1 MKKIFLSF
9 FIITSMVFSTEDEV
23 EKKALGLHFGS
34 VNTKFISKQFQ
45 GLTNNSLILNPI
57 VIFTKKDLLYEF
69 DIFFYR
75 KRFLR

>member
-1 MKKIFLSF
+1 
-9 FIITSMVFSTEDEV
+9 MVFSTEDEV

-57 VIFTKKDLLYEF
+57 VIFTKKDLL
-69 DIFFYR
+69 FF
-75 KRFLR
+75 KII